1 MPIIGSACVA
11 IASASSAPAGATF
24 GGLNRFPRLTPGATV
39 QRPLCGLAHGPDIT
53 DEICDALRWLPEA
66 IYRKTNAPIV
76 ETMLPDMFRLVGD
89 LSCLGHSAELAVT
102 ESGRAEAQLIL
113 IVFAAQLKSCP
124 EFGQLSGS
132 EPA

>member
-1 MPIIGSACVA
+1 
-11 IASASSAPAGATF
+11 
-24 GGLNRFPRLTPGATV
+24 
-39 QRPLCGLAHGPDIT
+39 
-53 DEICDALRWLPEA
+53 
-66 IYRKTNAPIV
+66 
-76 ETMLPDMFRLVGD
+76 MLPDMFRLVGD

-132 EPA
+132 EPAGYAREVALTTATSRDCPGVDASQ